1 MTEIKRL
8 EFSEGVVTTKPT
20 DLVPNSPDGL
30 ETISVTDSDSPLT
43 LIVNRRYFAD
53 TTSGAIAAT
62 TPAGPSN
69 GDRMQIIDNGNAFD
83 TNNFTVTA
91 ASGTI
96 NGAASDVLK
105 TEGEVVEYVYDA
117 ANTNWAKL
125 AFGSGGGLSNDG
137 VQKIAAF
144 TADANREYF
153 LKTDAGTF
161 EIELPVLAAG
171 AAVRFVDSTGFWS
184 TNPPTVV
191 DNGGT
196 GFNGAVGSPL
206 ELDVGGSWIE
216 FTANVDDSTW
226 ETKGP
231 NAAEGSQAATSS
243 EAGVVLKNKWQNITL
258 FQDLTSG
265 SADISLSTGN
275 GSFKFNNL
283 VVGKVYKVTLH
294 PFFESTGTSSAESYA
309 TAILHDG
316 VIRSTVRHRNDGQSD
331 TSAQAASTPAIFTA
345 TTTTVIFN
353 FSLSGSATLKGDDS
367 FNETWA
373 RIEEINN
380 YEPETSDF
388 T

>member
-1 MTEIKRL
+1 MTEIKKL
-8 EFSEGVVTTKPT
+8 QFSEGVATTKPT

-30 ETISVTDSDSPLT
+30 QTLSVTDSDSPLT

-53 TTSGAIAAT
+53 TTSGVIAAT
-62 TPAGPSN
+62 TPAGPST
-69 GDRMQIIDNGNAFD
+69 GDRIQIIDNGNAFD

-96 NGAASDVLK
+96 NGAASDILK
-105 TEGEVVEYVYDA
+105 SEGEVVEYVYDA

-153 LKTDAGTF
+153 VKTDAGAF
-161 EIELPVLAAG
+161 QIELPVLAAG

-184 TNPPTVV
+184 TNSPTLVN
-191 DNGGT
+191 NGT
-196 GFNGAVGSPL
+196 AGFNGGDPL

-231 NAAEGSQAATSS
+231 NAAEGSQAATSVV
-243 EAGVVLKNKWQNITL
+243 AGVVKKNKWQTQFLN
-258 FQDLTSG
+258 QDVT
-265 SADISLSTGN
+265 ADAPDISATTGN
-275 GSFKFNNL
+275 SNFIFNNL
-283 VVGKVYKVTLH
+283 VIGRNYKVHIQMKTDTDIN
-294 PFFESTGTSSAESYA
+294 ESPNIRAKNGAVVLCRVQNGNALNTTNSPDIISSASK
-309 TAILHDG
+309 TFNAI
-316 VIRSTVRHRNDGQSD
+316 N
-331 TSAQAASTPAIFTA
+331 
-345 TTTTVIFN
+345 TTVIFE
-353 FSLSGSATLKGDDS
+353 LLGVTGTALRGDTSG
-367 FNETWA
+367 NETFVE
-373 RIEEINN
+373 IEELNN
-380 YEPETSDF
+380 YENETTDF

>member
-1 MTEIKRL
+1 MTEIKKL
-8 EFSEGVVTTKPT
+8 QFSEGVVTTKPE
-20 DLVPNSPDGL
+20 DLLPNSPDGL
-30 ETISVTDSDSPLT
+30 QTLSVTDSDSPLT

-53 TTSGAIAAT
+53 TTSGVIAAT
-62 TPAGPSN
+62 TPAGPST
-69 GDRMQIIDNGNAFD
+69 GDRIQIIDNGNAFD

-96 NGAASDVLK
+96 NGAASDILK

-153 LKTDAGTF
+153 IKTDAGTF

-191 DNGGT
+191 DNGDT

-231 NAAEGSQAATSS
+231 NAADGSQAATSVV
-243 EAGVVLKNKWQNITL
+243 AGVALKNRIQQLSVSSATTAADVAGL
-258 FQDLTSG
+258 RFTS
-265 SADISLSTGN
+265 
-275 GSFKFNNL
+275 L
-283 VVGKVYKVTLH
+283 VVGRVYKVHMGYQTTLWGSGS
-294 PFFESTGTSSAESYA
+294 EQLQITCN
-309 TAILHDG
+309 HDG
-316 VIRSTVRHRNDGQSD
+316 GVVSRIRKDRATGVESNDYMLMPGV
-331 TSAQAASTPAIFTA
+331 FTA
-345 TTTTVIFN
+345 TATSMTTDLSVSNITANEITV
-353 FSLSGSATLKGDDS
+353 TL
-367 FNETWA
+367 
-373 RIEEINN
+373 EELNN
-380 YEPETSDF
+380 YELTGDLS
-388 T
+388 